1 MEERL
6 LAEEGSAQ
14 EELRAEE
21 HPQMRKGPDGNKH
34 KCSDHRQDSPWFR
47 PSPQPHQDPHS
58 PQMFCN

>member
-14 EELRAEE
+14 EELRTEE

-34 KCSDHRQDSPWFR
+34 KRSDHRQDSPWCCS
-47 PSPQPHQDPHS
+47 SPQPHQDPHS